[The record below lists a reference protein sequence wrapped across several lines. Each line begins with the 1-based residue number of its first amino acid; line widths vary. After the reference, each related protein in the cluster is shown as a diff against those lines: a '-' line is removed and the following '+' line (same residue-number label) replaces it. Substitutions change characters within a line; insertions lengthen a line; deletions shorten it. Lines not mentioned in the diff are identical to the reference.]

1 MKIIPIILLVSFTFS
16 FCFAE
21 SQIPDSIKDNAK
33 QLNLKNNLDEKNVK
47 LIIKSLINQKIIKN
61 VQIFQSIYLL
71 PEDGNTEFIK
81 LSGRINE
88 FGRTAQVNLEI
99 TKPDGKLEKI
109 ASPLLETGSYSTAYP
124 INSNSQIGT
133 YKVKVFFSGEIK
145 SVSYF
150 HLTKNKITKHDFPS
164 WIQTTFVWW
173 SEDKIS
179 DLELINSVQHLV
191 DLGLIVISE
200 KPTSLSVEISGEKMV
215 RRGTTHTINIHVTDG
230 FQPIPGAKVTLTIED
245 YGENVIREFD
255 GFTDQNGFFIYSW
268 EIPKSYDDYET
279 LLAYI
284 SVSGNGSSQTSLF
297 KFQVYCLPGTSNCQ
311 IDGN

>member
-1 MKIIPIILLVSFTFS
+1 MKLIPIILLISFTFS
-16 FCFAE
+16 LCFAE
-21 SQIPDSIKDNAK
+21 LQIPDSIKNDAK
-33 QLNLKNNLDEKNVK
+33 QMNQKNEFDEKIVMS
-47 LIIKSLINQKIIKN
+47 IIKSLLNQKIIKN
-61 VQIFQSIYLL
+61 AQVSQLIYPL
-71 PEDGNTEFIK
+71 PEEGNTEFIK

-109 ASPLLETGSYSTAYP
+109 TSPLLETGSYSTIFP
-124 INSNSQIGT
+124 INSKSQIGT
-133 YKVKVFFSGEIK
+133 YKVQVFFSGEIK

-150 HLTKNKITKHDFPS
+150 HLTQNKITKPHFPF
-164 WIQTTFVWW
+164 WIQTTFSWW

-179 DLELINSVQHLV
+179 DLDLINSVQHLV

-230 FQPIPGAKVTLTIED
+230 LQPIPAAKVTLTIED
-245 YGENVIREFD
+245 YGENIIREFD

>member
-1 MKIIPIILLVSFTFS
+1 MKIIPIILLISFTFS

-21 SQIPDSIKDNAK
+21 LQISDSIKNNSK
-33 QLNLKNNLDEKNVK
+33 QLILKNNLDEKNVMS
-47 LIIKSLINQKIIKN
+47 IIKILINQKIIKN
-61 VQIFQSIYLL
+61 VQISQSIYLL
-71 PEDGNTEFIK
+71 PEGGNTEFIK
-81 LSGRINE
+81 LSGRIDE
-88 FGRTAQVNLEI
+88 FGRTSQVNLEI

-109 ASPLLETGSYSTAYP
+109 TSPLLETGSYSAIYP
-124 INSNSQIGT
+124 INSKSQIGT
-133 YKVKVFFSGEIK
+133 YRVQVFFSGEIK
-145 SVSYF
+145 SISYF
-150 HLTKNKITKHDFPS
+150 HLTHNKMTKPNFPS
-164 WIQTTFVWW
+164 WIQTTFSWW

-179 DLELINSVQHLV
+179 DLELINSVQYLV

-200 KPTSLSVEISGEKMV
+200 KSPSLSVEISGDKLV

-245 YGENVIREFD
+245 YGENIIREFD

-268 EIPKSYDDYET
+268 EIPKIYDNYET

-284 SVSGNGSSQTSLF
+284 SVSGNGLSQTNLF